1 MLVYHHRRWSQERLM
16 ESYKHH
22 LVKFQPFGRC
32 VNHRSKGHREDDREF
47 KGVRAGGR
55 GVGTLAPRPKIKS
68 VGKRKVARL
77 AIFGHGKSAGSEHT
91 YHSCLLSSRH
101 HVDDQNKGEQ
111 NRERRLLSIKV
122 RTAPGRIRFHRCGEG
137 RRCAGQTYQW
147 YSIVCLFL
155 LLSDYRTYTHW

>member
-55 GVGTLAPRPKIKS
+55 GVGTLALRQRAWVNAK
-68 VGKRKVARL
+68 L
-77 AIFGHGKSAGSEHT
+77 HD
-91 YHSCLLSSRH
+91 LLSLGMAKALGPNIRTIRASYPLGTMLMIR
-101 HVDDQNKGEQ
+101 
-111 NRERRLLSIKV
+111 IKV
-122 RTAPGRIRFHRCGEG
+122 NRIGNEDC
-137 RRCAGQTYQW
+137 
-147 YSIVCLFL
+147 
-155 LLSDYRTYTHW
+155 